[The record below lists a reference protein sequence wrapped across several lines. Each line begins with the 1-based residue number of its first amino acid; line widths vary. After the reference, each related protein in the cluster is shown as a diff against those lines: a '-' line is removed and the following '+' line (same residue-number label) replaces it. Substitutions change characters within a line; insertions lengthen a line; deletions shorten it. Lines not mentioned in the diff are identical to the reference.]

1 MPVYVVTGTD
11 EGRVSEEAAA
21 LFEELKA
28 PGSDDFSNEIIEGI
42 ADNSED
48 AFQKCSQAI
57 EALQTLGL
65 FAADKVVWLKGANFF
80 GTDRTSDAE
89 RAVTGVENL
98 LEVLQDD
105 LPDEVT
111 FLLSA
116 TGINGVRRFGKWAK
130 KSTDYRPFDKIDV
143 SKEGWEEQVAR
154 IVTRVA
160 REKRLT
166 IQGESLQLFV
176 QRAGAETRQISN
188 EIDKLD
194 LYLGPDRREVTVEDV
209 TLMVSVS
216 HKGVIWEIS
225 RAVEKRNAKRAIE
238 LIDSLIAKNE
248 NAVGLIK
255 ASIIPTV
262 RNLFFAKLAGAYG
275 SINQAPAGIQAV
287 LPKKKDGT
295 VNTWGLKMASA
306 GAKNFS
312 LPQLQKAMGDC
323 LEADK
328 ALVTSGPSQT
338 GDQTLRR
345 QTRRLISL
353 PILGLKFAEQLL
365 RALRV
370 QHLNHC
376 DSPAQMLPLRSWRF
390 RLPLR
395 LAAAAQ
401 G

>member
-1 MPVYVVTGTD
+1 M
-11 EGRVSEEAAA
+11 
-21 LFEELKA
+21 
-28 PGSDDFSNEIIEGI
+28 
-42 ADNSED
+42 
-48 AFQKCSQAI
+48 
-57 EALQTLGL
+57 
-65 FAADKVVWLKGANFF
+65 
-80 GTDRTSDAE
+80 
-89 RAVTGVENL
+89 
-98 LEVLQDD
+98 
-105 LPDEVT
+105 
-111 FLLSA
+111 
-116 TGINGVRRFGKWAK
+116 
-130 KSTDYRPFDKIDV
+130 
-143 SKEGWEEQVAR
+143 KEGWEEQVAR

-328 ALVTSGPSQT
+328 ALVASGQDPRMVLHKLVIKLCD
-338 GDQTLRR
+338 G
-345 QTRRLISL
+345 
-353 PILGLKFAEQLL
+353 K
-365 RALRV
+365 RA
-370 QHLNHC
+370 
-376 DSPAQMLPLRSWRF
+376 A
-390 RLPLR
+390 
-395 LAAAAQ
+395 
-401 G
+401 